1 MSEESKAMLEK
12 VFRVYYTISN
22 IIDNKDHYY
31 LGEDG
36 DEFYA
41 MVCELE
47 TLLNVNFDYIY

>member
-12 VFRVYYTISN
+12 VLRVYYTISN
-22 IIDNKDHYY
+22 IIDTNDHYY

-36 DEFYA
+36 DNFYA